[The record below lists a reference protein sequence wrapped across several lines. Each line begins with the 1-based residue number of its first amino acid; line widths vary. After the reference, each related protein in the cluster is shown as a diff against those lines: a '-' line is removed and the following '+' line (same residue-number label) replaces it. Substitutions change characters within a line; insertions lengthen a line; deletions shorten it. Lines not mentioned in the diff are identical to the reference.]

1 MCGIFFCAWTSKA
14 PSRARLDGAL
24 QALRHRGPD
33 HQALELGPNYAI
45 GHARLSI
52 IDLSEAANQ
61 PFVDASGR
69 WSLTYNGEIY
79 NYRALRDELAARGYN
94 PRTASDTEVLL
105 ELLLRDGLERTLA
118 RVRGMFAFILLD
130 RETGRITAARDQFG
144 QKPLYYFRESGITA
158 LASDIRSLIAV
169 KPSLASNREAWPV
182 YLASLGILLP
192 EETFFDGIRAI
203 PAGACLE
210 GPPDDLSLRRYFSA
224 WTLFDHGQYREAERA
239 SDDEAVDGL
248 ETLLRQAVER
258 HLVSDVPVGVMLSG
272 GIDSSLVFWYTGE
285 ASQKLTT
292 FTKVSPGIEAI
303 PMAIVPP
310 LLAARPANGYFKL
323 ETPESYTARL
333 VDFVAASQFPSRWG
347 GGPPMKSLCD
357 AARQLRTI
365 VLLSGDGVDEYAAGY
380 RTLEPL
386 IDGYDGDPTRLH
398 SILELDSKAVGDLG
412 PGGERFRETQR
423 DLRRQILAH
432 LGDLGD
438 GRETLLQATLLHD
451 TAMFLQAC
459 NLPHSDAYSMAAS
472 VELRNPLL
480 DLDLVRYVVNQPGR
494 RKFGRH
500 GSGHRNK
507 ILFRDLAERRLGGF
521 VNVEKEGTRNYSM
534 AISQPEYWNLDA
546 FAIGRDFAMP
556 AAPKPKLLFKLIN
569 LEMHY
574 RLFFEKETDFLPRLL
589 TRQGMGSILGNQ
601 TA

>member
-1 MCGIFFCAWTSKA
+1 MCGIFFCAWKSA
-14 PSRARLDGAL
+14 PPARAALDAAVA
-24 QALRHRGPD
+24 ALRHRGPD

-45 GHARLSI
+45 GHTRLSI
-52 IDLSEAANQ
+52 IDLSAAANQ
-61 PFVDASGR
+61 PFEDRTGR

-79 NYRALRDELAARGYN
+79 NYRELRDALLARGVAL
-94 PRTASDTEVLL
+94 RTASDTEVLL
-105 ELLLRDGLERTLA
+105 ELLLRDGIEPTLA
-118 RVRGMFAFILLD
+118 RVRGMFAFLLLD
-130 RETGRITAARDQFG
+130 RETGRLVAARDHFG
-144 QKPLYYFRESGITA
+144 QKPLYYFQESGITA
-158 LASDIRSLIAV
+158 LASDIRALIAV
-169 KPSLASNREAWPV
+169 KPSLTPNREAWPV

-192 EETFFDGIRAI
+192 EDTFFQGIRAI
-203 PAGACLE
+203 PAGSYLE
-210 GPPDDLSLRRYFSA
+210 GTPEALTPKRYFSA
-224 WTLFDHGQYREAERA
+224 WSLFDHEAYRAAGRA
-239 SDDEAVDGL
+239 SEDDAVDGL
-248 ETLLRQAVER
+248 EAVLRQAVER

-292 FTKVSPGIEAI
+292 FTKVSPGIESI

-310 LLAARPANGYFKL
+310 LLAKRPANAFFKL

-347 GGPPMKSLCD
+347 GGPPMKALCD

-380 RTLEPL
+380 KTLEPL
-386 IDGYDGDPTRLH
+386 IDGYDGDPTKLH
-398 SILELDSKAVGDLG
+398 SILELEAGPIGDLG
-412 PGGERFRETQR
+412 PGGERFRAAQR
-423 DLRRQILAH
+423 DLRRQILDH

-480 DLDLVRYVVNQPGR
+480 DFDLVRYVVNQPGR

-507 ILFRDLAERRLGGF
+507 ILFRELAERRLGGF

-534 AISQPEYWNLDA
+534 AIAKPEYWNLAA
-546 FAIGRDFAMP
+546 FAIGRDLALP
-556 AAPKPKLLFKLIN
+556 PAPKPKLLFKLIN

-574 RLFFEKETDFLPRLL
+574 RLFFEKPTDFLPQLL
-589 TRQGMGSILGNQ
+589 TRQGMGSILGR
-601 TA
+601 TTP